1 MEFRILGPLEVEH
14 DGGLMPLSSPREQR
28 LLATLLLSAGRIV
41 PLDYLVDGVWNG
53 TPPPSAKRQVQNRLS
68 ILRRRLDAGAP
79 IVAAGPGYR
88 IQVRDDQL
96 DALRFHKLI
105 DQARALP
112 PSRKPEAADLLRTA
126 LALWRGPALAG
137 LTGWA
142 IEAAAARLDEQRLTA
157 FEHYV
162 TVQLELGCHA
172 ELIGDLTEAV
182 ARHPTQERLVGH
194 LMLALHR
201 SARQADAL
209 RAYQQLRKRLTEEL
223 GLDPAPQLQELHTAI
238 LRNQPTATSD
248 PTRTNMRS
256 TAADPAPRG
265 PAPRSYDVDL
275 VPRQLP
281 AGIEHFVGRTAEL
294 AVLSQLA
301 ASSETATAIVI
312 SAIAGTAGIGKTALA
327 VHAAHRLTRRYP
339 DGQLYVNLRGFDP
352 TGSPMTPAEAIRGFL
367 DAFAVPPQ
375 RIPPGLDAQTA
386 LYRSLLANR
395 RVLVLLD
402 NARDVDQVRPLL
414 PGAPGCLV
422 VVTSRNRLTS
432 LVAAEAA
439 HPITLD
445 LLTECEARDLLSH
458 RLGPHRAATE
468 PHAVDEIIT
477 GCARLPLALSI
488 VAARAVTDPASRLA
502 TLAEELRDA
511 RGRLDAL
518 AAGDASTDVQAVFS
532 WSYDT
537 LGADAAKLFRLLGL
551 HPGPDISVQA
561 AASLAGLPV
570 LCVRPL
576 LVELARAHLISE
588 HAPGRHTLHDLLRSY
603 AAEQSRRID
612 PDRQRHAATH
622 RVLDHYLHTAHA
634 AEELL
639 YPARDPISV
648 AGPQPEVTPEH
659 LADHRQALDWFA
671 TEHAV
676 LLAVIDH
683 AASTG
688 FDTHTWQLAWTLDDF
703 LDRRGHWQDW
713 AATGRR
719 AVAAARRLANPT
731 AQARAHR
738 VLARAYGRL
747 GRFDDA
753 HNELRHALD
762 LYRRTG
768 DRGGQADT
776 HHSLAVVWG
785 QQGRHAEAFDHA
797 RQALELSRATGQ
809 RQGLAKAL
817 NSVGWYLTQLGDHER
832 ALASCQQAL
841 TLFQE
846 LDDPQGQA
854 NTWDS
859 LACTHLHLGHHDQ
872 AIVCCLR
879 AIALFRD
886 NGDRHTEAVILTNMG
901 DIQHATG
908 DADAAGKAWQ
918 QALTIL
924 DELDHPDADHVKA
937 RLQQL

>member
-112 PSRKPEAADLLRTA
+112 PSLKPEAADLLRTA

-172 ELIGDLTEAV
+172 EMIGDLTEAV

-256 TAADPAPRG
+256 TAADPAPR
-265 PAPRSYDVDL
+265 SYDVDL

-327 VHAAHRLTRRYP
+327 VHWAHRVADRFP

-395 RVLVLLD
+395 RV
-402 NARDVDQVRPLL
+402 
-414 PGAPGCLV
+414 
-422 VVTSRNRLTS
+422 
-432 LVAAEAA
+432 
-439 HPITLD
+439 PITLD

-588 HAPGRHTLHDLLRSY
+588 HAPGRYTLHDLLRSY

-683 AASTG
+683 AATTG
-688 FDTHTWQLAWTLDDF
+688 FDAHTWQLAWTLDDF

-768 DRGGQADT
+768 DRGGQTTA
-776 HHSLAVVWG
+776 SPWCGA
-785 QQGRHAEAFDHA
+785 
-797 RQALELSRATGQ
+797 SRAAMPRPSTTPV
-809 RQGLAKAL
+809 RPL
-817 NSVGWYLTQLGDHER
+817 NCPGPPASGKGWPKPSTRSAGTSPSSAITSAPWPRANRRSPRSRSSMTRRGRPTRGTASPARTSTSVTTTR
-832 ALASCQQAL
+832 PSSA
-841 TLFQE
+841 
-846 LDDPQGQA
+846 
-854 NTWDS
+854 
-859 LACTHLHLGHHDQ
+859 ACGPSRCSGT
-872 AIVCCLR
+872 
-879 AIALFRD
+879 
-886 NGDRHTEAVILTNMG
+886 T
-901 DIQHATG
+901 AT
-908 DADAAGKAWQ
+908 ATPK
-918 QALTIL
+918 
-924 DELDHPDADHVKA
+924 P
-937 RLQQL
+937 